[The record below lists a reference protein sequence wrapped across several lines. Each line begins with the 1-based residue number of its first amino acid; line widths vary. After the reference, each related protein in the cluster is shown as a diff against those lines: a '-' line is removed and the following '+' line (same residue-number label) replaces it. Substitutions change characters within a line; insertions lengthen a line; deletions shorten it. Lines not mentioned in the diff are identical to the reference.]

1 MATSVASSIAPRTSD
16 ARQIRS
22 RETELAPVRLSGQN
36 LVAVV
41 AGEQIGQVGGGRY
54 QRRLTRR
61 RSGGELP
68 VRSEESAR
76 ETATGKHGRSWLAPL
91 RTPSSEGAYFL
102 EPIDRTSSALLE
114 SPPRRNCGAIA
125 DFAEIVIHPQF
136 RETQSSVT
144 TSLTSMLPRVA
155 FE

>member
-41 AGEQIGQVGGGRY
+41 AGEQIGQVGGGRH

-68 VRSEESAR
+68 VRSEESAWERRQVNTVDHGLLLYGRRRPR
-76 ETATGKHGRSWLAPL
+76 ERIFLSQSTARVGRYSNRRRAKL
-91 RTPSSEGAYFL
+91 RG
-102 EPIDRTSSALLE
+102 DR
-114 SPPRRNCGAIA
+114 G
-125 DFAEIVIHPQF
+125 F
-136 RETQSSVT
+136 R
-144 TSLTSMLPRVA
+144 
-155 FE
+155 